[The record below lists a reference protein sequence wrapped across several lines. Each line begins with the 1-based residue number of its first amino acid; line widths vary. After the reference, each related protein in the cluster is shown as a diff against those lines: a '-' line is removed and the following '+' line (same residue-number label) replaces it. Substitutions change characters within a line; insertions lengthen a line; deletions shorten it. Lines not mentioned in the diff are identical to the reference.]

1 MYLNA
6 LWSVV
11 LLKNTK
17 DQMKSCCRNKES
29 YLMPV
34 FKKLVAIMALLNV
47 LFYCLS
53 LFWGFSF
60 KTLLGFLIGYIYVNL
75 CYAYV
80 AHTVEKSVNFD
91 VKRAKRAMHVCFAV
105 RYTGLFLLCF
115 AAMQFKVFNVIGIII
130 PQFYPR
136 IAFGIIQFIDRKSA
150 RKD

>member
-1 MYLNA
+1 M
-6 LWSVV
+6 
-11 LLKNTK
+11 KNTK

-91 VKRAKRAMHVCFAV
+91 VKRAKRAMYVCFAV

-115 AAMQFKVFNVIGIII
+115 VAMQFKLFHVIGIII
-130 PQFYPR
+130 PQ
-136 IAFGIIQFIDRKSA
+136 
-150 RKD
+150 